1 MGDASVWWAGW
12 SPADVQA
19 GAAVSV
25 SSDIRNWTRSW
36 GGAQEEEV
44 YIICVYIHIKFWKVR
59 KISVM
64 LVNELKFVSYL
75 VPTNI
80 LKVDETDS
88 CN

>member
-1 MGDASVWWAGW
+1 M
-12 SPADVQA
+12 
-19 GAAVSV
+19 
-25 SSDIRNWTRSW
+25 
-36 GGAQEEEV
+36 
-44 YIICVYIHIKFWKVR
+44 R

-75 VPTNI
+75 VPTKI